1 MTVYRA
7 PQRDM
12 RFVLHELLE
21 VEQLSRLPGYE
32 EASADVIDAV
42 IEEGAKFCE
51 NVLFPINRTGDEQG
65 CVYEN
70 GVVRTPEGFKD
81 AYDRFVA
88 GGWTGLAA
96 DPAHGGQGLPKAIK
110 VLMDEMV
117 CSANLAFS
125 NYPGLSASAY
135 LAIEAHASDEL
146 KALYLP
152 QLTAGRWSGTMC
164 LTEPQCGTDLGLI
177 RTRAEPNDDGTYA
190 LTGTKIFI
198 TSGEQDLTAEH
209 RASGAR
215 APAGCA
221 QGHARH
227 QPVPG
232 AEVPAQG

>member
-1 MTVYRA
+1 MTIYRA

-21 VEQLSRLPGYE
+21 IEQLSRLPGYE
-32 EASADVIDAV
+32 DASADVIDAV

-110 VLMDEMV
+110 VVMDEMV

-135 LAIEAHASDEL
+135 LAIEAHARDEL

-152 QLTAGRWSGTMC
+152 QLTAGTLERHHVPDRAPVWHRSR
-164 LTEPQCGTDLGLI
+164 PDPHP
-177 RTRAEPNDDGTYA
+177 RRAE
-190 LTGTKIFI
+190 
-198 TSGEQDLTAEH
+198 
-209 RASGAR
+209 
-215 APAGCA
+215 
-221 QGHARH
+221 
-227 QPVPG
+227 
-232 AEVPAQG
+232 